1 MSLYE
6 GVIPNFSPEN
16 IVLWLRHS
24 ILILLFIYLHDPIQT
39 CLQLNWTRLVKYCRC
54 INKYSFLGFE
64 CWYVFYHYSAQF
76 MMKIR
81 SRLTHCIK
89 RLWDKKKKGSHTKG
103 SWMRCL
109 RLPEEAK
116 LCQYTVIVRTRLNEL
131 TPPHRQHAPFRLNRQ
146 RARLG
151 SDKRMS
157 SQSNVMF
164 LNHLALVIKESVKE
178 YPFKAGSER

>member
-54 INKYSFLGFE
+54 INKYYFLGFE

-89 RLWDKKKKGSHTKG
+89 RLWDKKKKKRKSYEG
-103 SWMRCL
+103 
-109 RLPEEAK
+109 E
-116 LCQYTVIVRTRLNEL
+116 LNEVFTPAWRSKTVPIHSNRKDQL

>member
-64 CWYVFYHYSAQF
+64 CWYVFYQYSAQF
-76 MMKIR
+76 IMKIR

-89 RLWDKKKKGSHTKG
+89 RLWEKKKSYEGELNEVFT
-103 SWMRCL
+103 
-109 RLPEEAK
+109 PEEAK

>member
-89 RLWDKKKKGSHTKG
+89 RLWEKKKKGSHTKG

-116 LCQYTVIVRTRLNEL
+116 LCQCTVIVRTRLNEL

-164 LNHLALVIKESVKE
+164 LNHLALLM
-178 YPFKAGSER
+178 F

>member
-54 INKYSFLGFE
+54 INKYSFLGFD
-64 CWYVFYHYSAQF
+64 CWYVFYHYTDPLYKTSL
-76 MMKIR
+76 R
-81 SRLTHCIK
+81 
-89 RLWDKKKKGSHTKG
+89 KKKGSHTKG

-178 YPFKAGSER
+178 YPFKVGSEI

>member
-1 MSLYE
+1 MLVRILSLQFPIHNENTFSSDPLYKTSLRKKKSYE
-6 GVIPNFSPEN
+6 GE
-16 IVLWLRHS
+16 
-24 ILILLFIYLHDPIQT
+24 
-39 CLQLNWTRLVKYCRC
+39 LN
-54 INKYSFLGFE
+54 E
-64 CWYVFYHYSAQF
+64 VF
-76 MMKIR
+76 
-81 SRLTHCIK
+81 T
-89 RLWDKKKKGSHTKG
+89 
-103 SWMRCL
+103 
-109 RLPEEAK
+109 PEEAK

>member
-54 INKYSFLGFE
+54 INKYSFSWFWVLVRILSLQCPIHNENTFSSDPL
-64 CWYVFYHYSAQF
+64 YKTSL
-76 MMKIR
+76 R
-81 SRLTHCIK
+81 
-89 RLWDKKKKGSHTKG
+89 KKKKGSHTKG

-131 TPPHRQHAPFRLNRQ
+131 TPSHRQHAPFRLNRQ

-164 LNHLALVIKESVKE
+164 LNH
-178 YPFKAGSER
+178 